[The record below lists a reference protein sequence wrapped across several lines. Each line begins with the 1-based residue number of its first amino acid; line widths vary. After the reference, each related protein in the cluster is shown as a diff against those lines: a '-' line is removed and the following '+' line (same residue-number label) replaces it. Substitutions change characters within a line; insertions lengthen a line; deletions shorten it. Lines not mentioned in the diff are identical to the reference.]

1 MFIPP
6 PPQIKKKIC
15 PTKFWQIFKLSPSII
30 MGWGGGRN
38 HRTPP
43 FPPYKGEGDGWV
55 KFLNFLK
62 KRRGSDF
69 SRKNGKV
76 GKIGEVVFK
85 KVGITYLHTN

>member
-1 MFIPP
+1 
-6 PPQIKKKIC
+6 
-15 PTKFWQIFKLSPSII
+15 

-38 HRTPP
+38 HITPP

-62 KRRGSDF
+62 KWRGSDF
-69 SRKNGKV
+69 SRKNGEV